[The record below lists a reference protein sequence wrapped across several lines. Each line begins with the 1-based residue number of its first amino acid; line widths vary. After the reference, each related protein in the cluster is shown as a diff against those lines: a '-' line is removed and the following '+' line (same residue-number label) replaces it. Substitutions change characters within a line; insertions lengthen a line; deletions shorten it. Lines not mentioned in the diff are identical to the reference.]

1 MTSSCVFTMCFVTMV
16 YSVFLCLLYNLY
28 ISSVIIYNNIL
39 IRNYEVLIKL
49 LTDGPT
55 SKWRGWC

>member
-16 YSVFLCLLYNLY
+16 YSVFLCLLYILY